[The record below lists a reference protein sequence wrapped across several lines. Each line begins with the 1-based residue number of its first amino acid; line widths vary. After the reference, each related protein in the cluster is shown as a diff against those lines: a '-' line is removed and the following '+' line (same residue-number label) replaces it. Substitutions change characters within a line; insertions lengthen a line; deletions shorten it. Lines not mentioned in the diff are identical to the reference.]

1 MNELVQKTDQ
11 LILIIER
18 LVESILQENYKIEE
32 EYKVL
37 IRKSLLITIPDI
49 VRSYLRPEL
58 SKQQH
63 DMLYWTETLKQIT
76 EAMEKNDKFHLVD
89 VLYFECKENLI
100 IFRDMIQNLEKNEE

>member
-1 MNELVQKTDQ
+1 MNELVQKVDQ

-18 LVESILQENYKIEE
+18 LAKCILQENYKIEE
-32 EYKVL
+32 EYMVL
-37 IRKSLLITIPDI
+37 LRESLVITIPDI
-49 VRSYLRPEL
+49 VTCYLRPEL

-76 EAMEKNDKFHLVD
+76 EAMERKDKFHLVD

-100 IFRDMIQNLEKNEE
+100 IFRDMIQNLENNEE